1 MMDGLIKTN
10 GSILPTSRGNGS
22 TSRSSF
28 ASKAV
33 GTAIGVGAVGMGA
46 MTAYNML
53 SDEEET
59 NNVVPTSTSV
69 PSVADAVGGTVG
81 GGSVVQKPLNAN
93 TGSSPSNNSSRGNA
107 LVFPRTLSNIAL
119 NPASINFQF
128 FNRDTK
134 EKTTSIYLQMPDNI
148 NNPSTISWDTE
159 DFGMVGEAVVKSLQ
173 NMSGGGDNHGQQ
185 VESTILS
192 MGERIK
198 SLAFYNAVSYG
209 VGKAGGSASAG
220 GIMSRVSNKTSNP
233 YKAYIFRGVDF
244 RTFSFDF
251 TLAPFS
257 ESDCDIIDSI
267 VRKFR
272 EHSYPDYANDKMFF
286 TLPDECQ
293 ITYMWETGHN
303 KWLNAF
309 KRAVCTGI
317 DVQYNS
323 GQWTSLRNGFP
334 TLIRIS
340 TRWTETELV
349 TKQDII
355 KRNSN
360 GQTL

>member
-1 MMDGLIKTN
+1 MSLSGLTKI
-10 GSILPTSRGNGS
+10 GGIMPTTRGASSGISRNTLNS
-22 TSRSSF
+22 
-28 ASKAV
+28 AKVV
-33 GTAIGVGAVGMGA
+33 GTAVGVGAVATGGVL
-46 MTAYNML
+46 AYNMMNDNEQ
-53 SDEEET
+53 STDPT
-59 NNVVPTSTSV
+59 NVPNQNIPQPNGDTVGSGAIVERT
-69 PSVADAVGGTVG
+69 PSV
-81 GGSVVQKPLNAN
+81 N
-93 TGSSPSNNSSRGNA
+93 TGVTGSKSGSRGNA

-134 EKTTSIYLQMPDNI
+134 EKTTSIYLPMPDNI

-220 GIMSRVSNKTSNP
+220 GIMSRVSNKASNP

-244 RTFSFDF
+244 RTFSFEF

-257 ESDCDIIDSI
+257 ESDCDIIDTI

-303 KWLNAF
+303 KWLNSF

-334 TLIRIS
+334 TLVRIS
-340 TRWTETELV
+340 TRWAETELV
-349 TKQDII
+349 TKQDIA
-355 KRNSN
+355 KKNSN
-360 GQTL
+360 GQSL